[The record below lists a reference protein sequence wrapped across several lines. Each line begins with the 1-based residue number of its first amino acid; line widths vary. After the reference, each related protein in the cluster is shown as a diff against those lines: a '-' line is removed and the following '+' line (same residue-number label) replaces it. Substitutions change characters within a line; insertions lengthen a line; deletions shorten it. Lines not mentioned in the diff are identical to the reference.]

1 MIWDLADGQ
10 TYVTTPGSAVLFPSL
25 CTPTGHLP
33 TVQLASGARCAN
45 REAMMPTR
53 TPTRAQN
60 RANRINAERR
70 HNRRIREA
78 ALAAAVGAQDTQV
91 PPPDPDDDPPF

>member
-1 MIWDLADGQ
+1 VIWDLADGHA
-10 TYVTTPGSAVLFPSL
+10 YVTTPGSAVLFPGL

-70 HNRRIREA
+70 HNRQTR
-78 ALAAAVGAQDTQV
+78 LAAQAAHTDAAPTPTDPDE
-91 PPPDPDDDPPF
+91 PPPF